1 MWPSS
6 QVGWAV
12 LKRIPSICSAR
23 SRCTDVRAGCARERG
38 RLSAVV
44 FLLCCC
50 LLVLD
55 DRLVFC
61 PREWREV
68 ERSRF
73 WLSVLL
79 RGVLRSPLV
88 AALARGR
95 AERPRGALGE
105 RDRWSWRFAAGLS
118 LRGLFL

>member
-1 MWPSS
+1 
-6 QVGWAV
+6 V
-12 LKRIPSICSAR
+12 LKRIPRVFSAR
-23 SRCTDVRAGCARERG
+23 SRCTDVRAGCARERE
-38 RLSAVV
+38 RLLAAV

-50 LLVLD
+50 LLELV
-55 DRLVFC
+55 DRLEFC
-61 PREWREV
+61 PWERREV

-88 AALARGR
+88 SLARGR
-95 AERPRGALGE
+95 AERPRVAQGE